1 MTARDKGQPVKSSS
15 VQVRIQVSDENDNSP
30 FFYPQI
36 YYVALPS
43 VVRRNGP
50 PLLVLSG
57 RDEDMGI
64 NSKLKYK
71 LESSGNNL
79 VEVKFVWKISYPPVN
94 GASQGNYFLA
104 KM

>member
-43 VVRRNGP
+43 VVRRNSP

-57 RDEDMGI
+57 RDDDIGI

-71 LESSGNNL
+71 LESSGKL
-79 VEVKFVWKISYPPVN
+79 VTNTEDVQNSDLYLKSGQIDVRI
-94 GASQGNYFLA
+94 LA
-104 KM
+104 VS